1 MQKTGATA
9 ARGSNLSSTRY
20 EGGNLL
26 VRALIDRG
34 VEQIFSVS
42 GGPLNSIYHAC
53 AVEGLELKHAR
64 HEAGACFMAEAVSR
78 ISGVPGVAAVTLGPG
93 VTNAVTP
100 ALVAKMASV
109 PLLIIGAQANTAS
122 FERGAGMS
130 ADHVPIMAP
139 VTKWAA
145 RVLDTER
152 IPEYVEIAWRRMWA
166 GTPGPVFLEIPV
178 NVLAARTEPQTHTVP
193 HLAAAGLDLS
203 DPTAFRQTVER
214 ARRPLVILGNDV
226 CWDGIGNAKALI
238 EKHHLPFATVRLG
251 RGAIDEHHDLWAG
264 PGYCPCNAAFRSA
277 LTGADLVMLI
287 GHTFEFDLDYGRSVA
302 SGAKVIQCNRDA
314 DAIGRN
320 RRADFG
326 FACRADL
333 LIDVL
338 AAMSF
343 AAVDRAWVDGITSA
357 WRQERAAQL
366 ESTGQMPLH
375 PVEAIDAVIDA
386 VPPETLFVTSHGNV
400 DFWADARIRV
410 RAPGTYLRA
419 GQAGALGAEIPYGVG
434 AAFVK
439 PASPVVVFVGDG
451 GVGYH
456 VTELETALRY
466 RRQVIVVVLDDEKW
480 AAIALPQRDA
490 YGDEYE
496 MDLPRRDWDK
506 VAQGLGGFGARAD
519 TVEGIKK
526 AMSSALASG
535 KAGLVQVPVRAA
547 ISPYMAH
554 ISR

>member
-1 MQKTGATA
+1 MKRTGTTA
-9 ARGSNLSSTRY
+9 AQGSNLSPARF

-26 VRALIDRG
+26 VRALLDLG

-53 AVEGLELKHAR
+53 AVEGLALRHTR

-78 ISGVPGVAAVTLGPG
+78 VSGLPGVAAVTLGPG
-93 VTNAVTP
+93 VANAVTP

-130 ADHVPIMAP
+130 ADHIPIMAP
-139 VTKWAA
+139 VTKWSA
-145 RVLDTER
+145 RVLDTQR
-152 IPEYVEIAWRRMWA
+152 IPEYIEIAWRRMWA

-178 NVLAARTEPQTHTVP
+178 NVLAAKAEPQARITSHRP
-193 HLAAAGLDLS
+193 AAGLDLG
-203 DPTAFRQTVER
+203 DPASLHQTVEH

-226 CWDGIGNAKALI
+226 RWDNGGHAKSLV
-238 EKHHLPFATVRLG
+238 EKHHLPFATMRLA

-277 LTGADLVMLI
+277 LAEADLIMLI
-287 GHTFEFDLDYGRSVA
+287 GHMFEFDLDYGRSVA
-302 SGAKVIQCNRDA
+302 PSAKVIQCNRDA

-326 FACRADL
+326 FACGAAV
-333 LIDVL
+333 LIDAL

-343 AAVDRAWVDGITSA
+343 AAVDRAWVDGVTNA

-366 ESTGQMPLH
+366 QSPGQTPLH

-386 VPPETLFVTSHGNV
+386 MPPDTLFVTSHGNV

-410 RAPGTYLRA
+410 RSPGTYLRA

-434 AAFVK
+434 AACVR
-439 PASPVVVFVGDG
+439 PESPVVVFVGDG

-456 VTELETALRY
+456 ITELETAVRY
-466 RRQVIVVVLDDEKW
+466 GRQVIVVVLDDEKW
-480 AAIALPQRDA
+480 AAIALPQRSA

-519 TVEGIKK
+519 TIAGVRTAIG
-526 AMSSALASG
+526 AALASG
-535 KAGLVQVPVRAA
+535 KAGLVQIPVRAVL
-547 ISPYMAH
+547 SPYMAY
-554 ISR
+554 IS